1 MGDADV
7 KIMLSRS
14 LLFLQVVLGVLG
26 QDCPVGKYG
35 EHCQLNCSRSCFPD
49 ARQDVYCD
57 RHSGKCSEGCVPGK
71 YGDKCHLSCST
82 NCGGHICSQQTGYC
96 TSCTGNNA
104 GDFCETSKESC
115 QEQSES
121 KTSQESA
128 TTPLVV
134 ILVLVFA
141 IIIVILTIA
150 LIVHIMKLRKSRRRK
165 HDSSNAEGTQ
175 LLEGGRGTNSTPD
188 TDLQTPDT
196 DLIVACKGGNLQ
208 SVRDLLDQSPEDIDK
223 KDCGGMTPV
232 MWAARRGHREVLDLL
247 VKKRADVSLHDKDRH
262 NILHW
267 ACYGS
272 NFAMVKY
279 VLSLGKVDINN
290 TGLDGRTPAM
300 FVARQGYMK
309 LFQLL
314 VSKGGFPSEVDNEG
328 NNILLLACWGGN
340 EEIVKYI
347 ISHKPVDIDGRGQAG
362 RTPLMA
368 AAYRGNEKVVDLL
381 VKEGADLTLLDAAGD
396 NVLHV
401 ACLGGYEDIVKRVV
415 DLVDISRPGQYNR
428 TPLMMAARRG
438 EKEIFE
444 LLVEKKA
451 ASFVDDDGNNIL
463 HLASEGGHLEIVK
476 SVLEKKMKDV
486 QDIHARNKHNETA
499 AMLAP
504 RGSEVSDLLVSRY
517 KVLMK

>member
-1 MGDADV
+1 MGGADV

-26 QDCPVGKYG
+26 RDCPVGKYG

-57 RHSGKCSEGCVPGK
+57 RHSGRCSEGCLAGRF
-71 YGDKCHLSCST
+71 GDKCHLSCSR
-82 NCGGHICSQQTGYC
+82 NCGRLICSQQTGYC
-96 TSCTGNNA
+96 TSCKGNNT
-104 GDFCETSKESC
+104 GDFCETTQESC
-115 QEQSES
+115 QKQSES

-134 ILVLVFA
+134 ILVPVFA
-141 IIIVILTIA
+141 IIIII
-150 LIVHIMKLRKSRRRK
+150 IIIIIMAVLFMRHRKSRCRK

-175 LLEGGRGTNSTPD
+175 LLEGGAD

-196 DLIVACKGGNLQ
+196 DLIAACREGNLQ
-208 SVRDLLDQSPEDIDK
+208 RVRNILDQRLEDINK

-247 VKKRADVSLHDKDRH
+247 VKKGADVSVKDKDGH

-290 TGLDGRTPAM
+290 TGQDGRTPAM
-300 FVARQGYMK
+300 FVARQGYRK

-314 VSKGGFPSEVDNEG
+314 VSKGGFPSEIDKDG
-328 NNILLLACWGGN
+328 NNILILACWGGN
-340 EEIVKYI
+340 EEIVKYML
-347 ISHKPVDIDGRGQAG
+347 SHKTVDINGRGQSN

-451 ASFVDDDGNNIL
+451 ASCVDDDGNNIL

-476 SVLEKKMKDV
+476 SILEKKDIL
-486 QDIHARNKHNETA
+486 DIHARNKHNETA